1 MKRDKKGLSIFLRL
15 LLSLLGVVIVISSA
29 LTMVFY
35 VYNKRSLEK
44 HTKENILQ
52 QFESIDYHLHIKMH
66 GELLNEIRLLSS
78 NPSLDAFMMSSELEK
93 DVNARAV
100 ERLFL
105 ESLKYIHSYDSI
117 YFVDALGRE
126 SVKVDWTGRVRQFRD
141 ISRSALFLNIKS
153 GQAGSIH
160 FENPRRNAG
169 GRVTFSIG
177 INKLDPDIGQFGGA
191 VVIDYNFD
199 DFLEHVSKIRI
210 FDENPIWV
218 FDPNGQVLK
227 QPDQERVR
235 FDPRAY
241 FISDTQTEPRLI
253 LREEGMLVYQDFL
266 FLPGKPLFRLA
277 ISIPSSLVLGDI
289 RSVLRF
295 FILVFVVSLL
305 VISAIAYYLAGY
317 LSQPIT
323 ELAHAASR
331 LAKRDLSTKVSVK
344 ATGEVQMLV
353 DSFNLMA
360 ENLEKTTV
368 SKDYVDGIIGSMVD
382 SLIVVSPDRSI
393 TQVNVAGCRL
403 LEYEEKDLV
412 NKPIDTIIEH
422 DPREYPSVIEEVLSK
437 GFIGNSERVYR
448 AKSGKRI
455 PVLFSASA
463 LRNTRAE
470 TELQRIICVA
480 QDITERKQD
489 EEMLK
494 AYSQE
499 LKEINEELKSFAY
512 IVSHDLRAPLV
523 NIRGFSDELI
533 HGIKELGP
541 LLERY
546 LSGFPEAEQQKFSA
560 ILQKDIPEALKFIG
574 SSVNRMDNLIN
585 AVLKLSRAGRR
596 NLNPETIMARDL
608 VQSIVHSLAHQI
620 EVRNIAVTIHDL
632 PTVVTDKTALEQ
644 IFGNLLDNAIKYLEP
659 GRTGEIGVSAEH
671 SDGEV
676 VFHVRDNGRGM
687 AKEDIPRA
695 FEIFRRLGKQDV
707 PGEGM
712 GLAYVKTL
720 IRSLGGRIWCESE
733 LGAGT
738 AFSFT
743 IPDVEKLN
751 DANTGATV

>member
-1 MKRDKKGLSIFLRL
+1 MSREYSMSDQREKKGFSIFSRL
-15 LLSLLGVVIVISSA
+15 LISLLGVVVLVSGV
-29 LTMVFY
+29 LTVVFY
-35 VYNKRSLEK
+35 VYSRRSLER
-44 HTKENILQ
+44 HTKESMVQ
-52 QFESIDYHLHIKMH
+52 QFEAIDHHLRLEMR
-66 GELLNEIRLLSS
+66 EDLLNNLQILSS
-78 NPSLDAFMMSSELEK
+78 NPSIDEFLMSSPHEK
-93 DVNARAV
+93 EITARAV
-100 ERLFL
+100 EWLFL
-105 ESLKYIHSYDSI
+105 ESLKYIHGYDSI
-117 YFVDALGRE
+117 YFADAQGKE

-153 GQAGSIH
+153 GQPGSIH
-160 FENPRRNAG
+160 FENPRKNAG

-191 VVIDYNFD
+191 IVLDYNFD
-199 DFLEHVSKIRI
+199 DFLERVGKIRI
-210 FDENPIWV
+210 FDENLIWV
-218 FDPNGQVLK
+218 FDPAGQVLK
-227 QPDQERVR
+227 QPYHEQAR
-235 FDPRAY
+235 FDPRPY
-241 FISDTQTEPRLI
+241 FTDGVQQEPRVI
-253 LREEGMLVYQDFL
+253 LRDEGMLVYQDF
-266 FLPGKPLFRLA
+266 FILPGKPLVRLA
-277 ISIPSSLVLGDI
+277 ISMPSSLILSDI

-295 FILVFVVSLL
+295 FILVFVVSIL

-317 LSQPIT
+317 LSKPIT
-323 ELAHAASR
+323 ELAHAASH
-331 LAKRDLSTKVSVK
+331 LATRDFSTQVSVK

-353 DSFNLMA
+353 ESFNLMA

-368 SKDYVDGIIGSMVD
+368 SKDYVDSIIGSMMD
-382 SLIVVSPDRSI
+382 SLIVVSPDRTI
-393 TQVNVAGCRL
+393 TQVNAAGCRL
-403 LEYEEKDLV
+403 LEYDEKDLV
-412 NKPIDTIIEH
+412 GQPIDTIIDH
-422 DPREYPSVIEEVLSK
+422 DSREYPSVIEEVLSK

-448 AKSGKRI
+448 AKSGRKV
-455 PVLFSASA
+455 PVLFSASV
-463 LRNTRAE
+463 LRNTRTE
-470 TELQRIICVA
+470 TELRRIICVA

-499 LKEINEELKSFAY
+499 LQEINEELKSFAY

-533 HGIKELGP
+533 HGIKELAP

-546 LSGFPEAEQQKFSA
+546 LSGFPEAERQKFSA

-596 NLNPETIMARDL
+596 KLNPESIITRDL
-608 VQSIVHSLAHQI
+608 VQNTVHSLAHQI

-659 GRTGEIGVSAEH
+659 GRAGEIGVFAEH
-671 SDGEV
+671 SDGEC

-687 AKEDIPRA
+687 AKEEIPRA

-738 AFSFT
+738 TFSFT
-743 IPDVEKLN
+743 IPDVE
-751 DANTGATV
+751 